1 MRHFLTV
8 SYYGRILKS
17 MSESMTLAELAEASG
32 LPARTIRFYIA
43 RRVLN
48 GPVKA
53 GRGAAY
59 GPEHLA
65 RLEQIQR
72 LQGLG
77 RTIAEI
83 SRTLGGDPTELH
95 PQASATAWWQHV
107 VADDVTVWVRDGLSP
122 WRTRQVRAAIG
133 ELAGRLRT
141 SGDEDRKEQG
151 DQ

>member
-1 MRHFLTV
+1 MN
-8 SYYGRILKS
+8 
-17 MSESMTLAELAEASG
+17 ESMTLAELAEASG

-59 GPEHLA
+59 GPEHLT
-65 RLEQIQR
+65 RLAQIQR
-72 LQGLG
+72 LQGAG

-83 SRTLGGDPTELH
+83 SRTVRGNPPETDAR
-95 PQASATAWWQHV
+95 ASGTAWWQHV
-107 VADDVTVWVRDGLSP
+107 VADDVMVWVRDDLSP

-141 SGDEDRKEQG
+141 CGDEERKEQG

>member
-1 MRHFLTV
+1 V
-8 SYYGRILKS
+8 SYFWFTLEP
-17 MSESMTLAELAEASG
+17 MSESMTLAELADASG

-72 LQGLG
+72 LQGEG

-83 SRTLGGDPTELH
+83 SRTLGGDPPELRAQS
-95 PQASATAWWQHV
+95 PATAWWQHA

-122 WRTRQVRAAIG
+122 WRTRQVRSAID

-141 SGDEDRKEQG
+141 SGDEERKEQE

>member
-1 MRHFLTV
+1 
-8 SYYGRILKS
+8 

-43 RRVLN
+43 RRVLD

-59 GPEHLA
+59 GPEHLK

-72 LQGLG
+72 LQAEG

-83 SRTLGGDPTELH
+83 ARTLGGNPPELH
-95 PQASATAWWQHV
+95 DQSPPAPWWQHV

-141 SGDEDRKEQG
+141 SEDEDRKEKG

>member
-1 MRHFLTV
+1 
-8 SYYGRILKS
+8 

-59 GPEHLA
+59 GPDHLA
-65 RLEQIQR
+65 RLEQIQG
-72 LQGLG
+72 LQAAG

-83 SRTLGGDPTELH
+83 SRTLDGNSPELH
-95 PQASATAWWQHV
+95 AQTSPTAWWQHV

-141 SGDEDRKEQG
+141 AGDEEGKEQG

>member
-1 MRHFLTV
+1 
-8 SYYGRILKS
+8 
-17 MSESMTLAELAEASG
+17 MSESMTLAELADASG

-59 GPEHLA
+59 GPEHLT

-72 LQGLG
+72 LQSEG

-83 SRTLGGDPTELH
+83 GRNLGGQLPESH
-95 PQASATAWWQHV
+95 AHASPNPWWQYP
-107 VADDVTVWVRDGLSP
+107 VADGVMVWVRDGLSP

-133 ELAGRLRT
+133 ELAGRLRAA
-141 SGDEDRKEQG
+141 DEEERKEQR

>member
-1 MRHFLTV
+1 
-8 SYYGRILKS
+8 
-17 MSESMTLAELAEASG
+17 MSDSMTLAELADASG

-53 GRGAAY
+53 GRGAVY
-59 GPEHLA
+59 GPEHLE
-65 RLEQIQR
+65 RLQQIQR
-72 LQGLG
+72 LQAEG

-83 SRTLGGDPTELH
+83 GRTLDGNPPEFHAQTS
-95 PQASATAWWQHV
+95 PAAWWQHV

-122 WRTRQVRAAIG
+122 WRTRQIRAAIG

-141 SGDEDRKEQG
+141 PFDEARKEQG

>member
-8 SYYGRILKS
+8 SYFGAILKP
-17 MSESMTLAELAEASG
+17 MNDSMTLAELAETSG

-43 RRVLN
+43 RGVLN

-59 GPEHLA
+59 GPEHLT

-72 LQGLG
+72 LQAKG

-83 SRTLGGDPTELH
+83 GRTVGNPPEAHGQTP
-95 PQASATAWWQHV
+95 ATAWWQHV
-107 VADDVTVWVRDGLSP
+107 VTDDVTVLVRAELSP
-122 WRTRQVRAAIG
+122 WRTRQVRAAID
-133 ELAGRLRT
+133 ELASRLRT
-141 SGDEDRKEQG
+141 TGDEERKEQR
-151 DQ
+151 DL

>member
-1 MRHFLTV
+1 
-8 SYYGRILKS
+8 

-59 GPEHLA
+59 GPEHLT
-65 RLEQIQR
+65 RLAQIQR
-72 LQGLG
+72 LQANG

-83 SRTLGGDPTELH
+83 GQTPGGNPPEPHLH
-95 PQASATAWWQHV
+95 PSATPWWQHI

-122 WRTRQVRAAIG
+122 WRTRQVRAAID
-133 ELAGRLRT
+133 ELAGRLRAP
-141 SGDEDRKEQG
+141 GNEERKEQS

>member
-1 MRHFLTV
+1 
-8 SYYGRILKS
+8 
-17 MSESMTLAELAEASG
+17 MTLAELAEATG
-32 LPARTIRFYIA
+32 LPARTIRFYIT
-43 RRVLN
+43 RNVLH

-65 RLEQIQR
+65 RLQEIQR
-72 LQGLG
+72 LQAAG

-83 SRTLGGDPTELH
+83 GRTLDGAPLE
-95 PQASATAWWQHV
+95 ATALASPTAWLQHV
-107 VADDVTVWVRDGLSP
+107 VADDVMVWVRDGSSP

-141 SGDEDRKEQG
+141 AADEERDKPKEDEDE
-151 DQ
+151 

>member
-1 MRHFLTV
+1 
-8 SYYGRILKS
+8 
-17 MSESMTLAELAEASG
+17 MTLAELADASR

-43 RRVLN
+43 RGVLN
-48 GPVKA
+48 GPRKA

-72 LQGLG
+72 LQSAG

-83 SRTLGGDPTELH
+83 SRTLDGNPPELNA
-95 PQASATAWWQHV
+95 QTSATAWWQHV

-122 WRTRQVRAAIG
+122 WRTKQVRAAIG
-133 ELAGRLRT
+133 EFAGRLRT
-141 SGDEDRKEQG
+141 SGDDERKEQG

>member
-1 MRHFLTV
+1 
-8 SYYGRILKS
+8 
-17 MSESMTLAELAEASG
+17 MSESMTLAELADASG

-48 GPVKA
+48 GPMKA

-72 LQGLG
+72 LQSEG

-83 SRTLGGDPTELH
+83 GRTLGGNPPEFH
-95 PQASATAWWQHV
+95 AKSSGTAWWQHE

-122 WRTRQVRAAIG
+122 WRTRQIRAAIG

-141 SGDEDRKEQG
+141 SRDEDRKEQG

>member
-1 MRHFLTV
+1 
-8 SYYGRILKS
+8 
-17 MSESMTLAELAEASG
+17 MTLAELAEASG

-72 LQGLG
+72 LQAAG

-83 SRTLGGDPTELH
+83 GRTLDGNPPATH
-95 PQASATAWWQHV
+95 AHSPATAWWQHV

-122 WRTRQVRAAIG
+122 WRTRQVRAAID
-133 ELAGRLRT
+133 ELTGRLQT
-141 SGDEDRKEQG
+141 SGDEGRKEQG

>member
-1 MRHFLTV
+1 
-8 SYYGRILKS
+8 
-17 MSESMTLAELAEASG
+17 MSESMTLAELADASG

-59 GPEHLA
+59 GPEHLE
-65 RLEQIQR
+65 RLGQIQR
-72 LQGLG
+72 LQAAG

-83 SRTLGGDPTELH
+83 GRSLGGNPPELH
-95 PQASATAWWQHV
+95 AQSPATAWWQHV

-122 WRTRQVRAAIG
+122 WRTRQIRAAIG

-141 SGDEDRKEQG
+141 SVDEERKEQG